1 MRPEHARERRLVDDE
16 AARLLAACRP
26 HLRDVVIAAL
36 ETGCRKQELLSLQWG
51 QVHWARNELFLPGT
65 KTKTKRPR
73 RIPISSALH
82 DVLVRRRTG
91 PTGVSYSSEDYVFGT
106 VDRARVQDITTAWRA
121 TCRRAS
127 ITDFRF
133 HDLRH
138 EAGSRKLEAGYP
150 MHAVSLWL
158 GHTTL
163 TTTARYLNADVGQLH
178 VLNDRPIP
186 AGKSASV

>member
-1 MRPEHARERRLVDDE
+1 MRPEHARERRFVGDE

-26 HLRDVVIAAL
+26 HLHDVVVAAL
-36 ETGCRKQELLSLQWG
+36 ETGCRKQELLSLEWS
-51 QVHWARNELFLPGT
+51 QVHWEQNELFLPGT

-73 RIPISSALH
+73 RIPISTALH
-82 DVLVRRRTG
+82 EVLVRRLAR
-91 PTGVSYSSEDYVFGT
+91 PTGESYNPQDFVFGT
-106 VDRARVQDITTAWRA
+106 LAGTRVKDIKTACRAS
-121 TCRRAS
+121 CRRAG
-127 ITDFRF
+127 IEHLCF

-158 GHTTL
+158 GHTDL

-178 VLNDRPIP
+178 ALNDRLVP
-186 AGKSASV
+186 ATVRATA

>member
-16 AARLLAACRP
+16 AGRLLAACGA
-26 HLRDVVIAAL
+26 HLRDVVVAAL
-36 ETGCRKQELLSLQWG
+36 ETGCRKQELLSLQWA
-51 QVHWARNELFLPGT
+51 QIHWARNEVFLPGT

-73 RIPISSALH
+73 RIPISLALH
-82 DVLVRRRTG
+82 EVLVRRQVRPEG
-91 PTGVSYSSEDYVFGT
+91 GGNQHYVFGT
-106 VDRARVQDITTAWRA
+106 PAGTRVKDIKTAWYA
-121 TCRRAS
+121 ACRRAG
-127 ITDFRF
+127 ITGLRF

-178 VLNDRPIP
+178 ALNDRPIP
-186 AGKSASV
+186 GRDLASA